1 MEAQHKLNGLGLP
14 RQWKVITSTL
24 LLLFTFAIGNVWA
37 ADIIVQVG
45 NVDAVTDKDS
55 VYAAGN
61 LSDGITARHL
71 YVKSNGTYTST
82 DIKNTTGIAVLYGNA
97 STTSAKMS
105 STSNLGPKLVS
116 GGKTHLQ
123 VGVEVGDSVTIY
135 WFHNST
141 FSNKTMTVSKVNPEN
156 AANGVKVV
164 DVTGMTLGTS
174 KRTGCTGW
182 KSTISGTAY
191 FAFNNTLYVYAIKV
205 TPKPSA
211 TNYTVTIDP
220 NGGSYAE
227 TPDGWTYSAGVYT
240 KSIASGTSF
249 TAPEGLT
256 NGTDDLSWKD
266 GSDNDVTFPVSITGD
281 ITFVAQWAP
290 HTASSDATLSA
301 LSVAGC
307 TLNETFDPATTAYTI
322 TLPFYR
328 AMPVVG
334 DVTATKNDSNAEDPE
349 VSISS
354 NVITIHCEAEDGTT
368 TKDYT
373 ITVTIAP
380 APASSSS
387 INIEQLVLDNGK
399 SYDIVS
405 ALTAA
410 NIVTDGRNGLDS
422 LNDVG
427 KTNRNYA
434 YLGLKLK
441 KANADII
448 KIVVPAEKALN
459 VKFGNVGVALTT
471 TINGVA
477 GSNVAKKTDGYSST
491 FHLDAAAVV
500 REVVFHSSENQTVT
514 LQQVKIDADVD
525 PITLPWLVTYDAGE
539 HGTCA
544 TAKQTWTGTALTLPA
559 VTPESGWNFEG
570 WNDDEDNPVSSP
582 YTPTKNVT
590 LTAQYTAQ
598 ASPYD
603 LTSLTYKIG
612 TGAATN
618 VGYTDGTY
626 TYNIVLPYKASY
638 DAITVTPV
646 LKEATSYLKGDEVLT
661 VSSLPGAAT
670 FTVVEAGGASEQLYT
685 INFSKAAKDGTSIFK
700 AELTSPTAATY
711 SGLYVDDENSQIALS
726 NDGGKYKF
734 AGTSNFIKMALTGG
748 TFATNDKL
756 TMTYSANPQ
765 QGELAI
771 YDNTDK
777 VAGTAFENNTLDFPA
792 GANGLSTLYIRR
804 TDANKF
810 NGWVLVAEVTRVIN
824 PVLKAITFAGVD
836 ATVNEGAKTVTVT
849 VPNATDLG
857 TMAVVPTIY
866 RNAPHATTPEAVISN
881 AGDWIEGDNTYRVMD
896 KDGDYTDYT
905 ITLTRDVLKH
915 TVSFNTHGGSTI
927 DPIEVVDGGY
937 LAPAQVPEDPTK
949 DDYIF
954 QGWAETEDGAEVDI
968 TTVQINAD
976 KTFHAVWEAEPAGIK
991 LINGDV
997 VNHTNFLTGTN
1008 ETTIEIESVEHKCV
1022 DFTTAGS
1029 NRTTVASIADLK
1041 EFIQYNA
1048 TTNKAKIKLT
1058 LYNTRSSAVSAYLH
1072 MLEEGSE
1079 TPTTEEISIP
1089 AGEVLKTDFYEF
1101 NSEKNR
1107 SFYITCGNRNYIKVL
1122 QVKVIDDG
1130 TTTLKKAGQVGYS
1143 VNTLKSRIFAPQQ
1156 SAISFEGL
1164 TINANAVCK
1173 PLSTTALKIKNAY
1186 NISFHADAAMTLAV
1200 TTEGSQTYYVST
1212 TADGTANE
1220 TSFTGRKEFNITAG
1234 DWYIHAGGS
1243 ELKVAKLEFS
1253 LPKAEEP
1260 TITTQPASNHTFG
1273 PGNLTAMVVAEVS
1286 DGGTLSYQW
1295 YDASDDSEVA
1305 GATSAT
1311 LTTTTEGTYYVIVT
1325 NSLAGHQDNSIKSD
1339 EATLAYRDASD
1350 ATLSALSVSNGTLAP
1365 TFDPAELNYRV
1376 DLPEGTVDVPTLTAT
1391 ATMAGFADVV
1401 IFNEGSFTNY
1411 EAVSTVTVT
1420 SEDLSDTK
1428 VYTVHFY
1435 VAHAIATL
1443 VDVTENTTWDWSLV
1457 TKKKDGTIIDGNG
1470 PIVTEAED
1478 GLVIANYLL
1487 GENWDKIE
1495 GNNGAY
1501 AIRNSTD
1508 KKVYQGA
1515 NLHIHT
1521 TKGGYLSI
1529 WAANEGHTMTLNVNN
1544 AGRDMELAT
1553 LTGSQ
1558 VEYKVYVQ
1566 AGDVTIHNVPAS
1578 GTSPMRVSKM
1588 IFTVDETPDYTRDEM
1603 LGNGV
1608 YGTICVP
1615 YNVPAGG
1622 IHGITVYE
1630 LMGRESQYG
1639 KLAFDEII
1647 EMEAGVPYVFQAH
1660 GDELAL
1666 YYGETSV
1673 AAPVDKDNGMYGTFT
1688 DQELTELNDVYYFAQ
1703 KALWSCADL
1712 DSLNVPA
1719 NRAYVKLSEVGPVA
1733 DPNPAPGR
1741 RRISMAVN
1749 GEQVATGFEN
1759 VQGDNVQCTKVLI
1772 NGQLFIL
1779 RGEKMYDAKGQLV
1792 K

>member
-37 ADIIVQVG
+37 AGTVLFTQDFSGVTPQAYRYTSGTVTETYSYSASGTTLSGLVGTGANLFTSLKSSIKKGDIAINSETG
-45 NVDAVTDKDS
+45 GNNVDATGIFRVYSNGDNATQYSLVRTANFATTAPTAVKVTFDIKFKNLSSGSNPGVSFAIGSGFTDNSLSLENKSNVHSGFSIIQGSTPYLVVYNTTTKFTGNPSIASNKWMSVVWVINNTGDKLKYDNPTGSGQTELNDDCFDIWIKQTSEAVTTYSRIVSNQAANTPAKDLQNIFIGNAEKKKHELGLDNIVVTDLS
-55 VYAAGN
+55 PAA
-61 LSDGITARHL
+61 
-71 YVKSNGTYTST
+71 
-82 DIKNTTGIAVLYGNA
+82 
-97 STTSAKMS
+97 
-105 STSNLGPKLVS
+105 
-116 GGKTHLQ
+116 
-123 VGVEVGDSVTIY
+123 
-135 WFHNST
+135 
-141 FSNKTMTVSKVNPEN
+141 
-156 AANGVKVV
+156 
-164 DVTGMTLGTS
+164 
-174 KRTGCTGW
+174 
-182 KSTISGTAY
+182 
-191 FAFNNTLYVYAIKV
+191 
-205 TPKPSA
+205 A
-211 TNYTVTIDP
+211 TNYTVIIDP

-927 DPIEVVDGGY
+927 DPVEVVDGGY

-949 DDYIF
+949 DENVF
-954 QGWAETEDGAEVDI
+954 KFWSETEDGEEVDV

-976 KTFHAVWEAEPAGIK
+976 KEFHAVWEAEPAGIK
-991 LINGDV
+991 LFDGEGNLNT
-997 VNHTNFLTGTN
+997 VNFVSPDK
-1008 ETTIEIESVEHKCV
+1008 TTIDIDEVEHVCLAQ
-1022 DFTTAGS
+1022 FSS
-1029 NRTTVASIADLK
+1029 NRTSLGGATQADMV
-1041 EFIQYNA
+1041 QYNA
-1048 TTNKAKIKLT
+1048 TTDEAKMKIT
-1058 LYNTRSSAVSAYLH
+1058 FYNTNSGVKKAILYK
-1072 MLEEGSE
+1072 LEEGGE
-1079 TPTTEEISIP
+1079 PTKIEI
-1089 AGEVLKTDFYEF
+1089 EVPGQTIYTTDYYEF
-1101 NSEKNR
+1101 NSSKNR
-1107 SFYITCGNRNYIKVL
+1107 SFYVCMNDRSNIRVL
-1122 QVKVIDDG
+1122 QVKVIDNG
-1130 TTTLKKAGQVGYS
+1130 SAIRQAGQAGYS
-1143 VNTLKSRIFAPQQ
+1143 ATFNKGRMYVKSGTPAT
-1156 SAISFEGL
+1156 FEGMTL
-1164 TINANAVCK
+1164 NASSDYKVYNNSNIATTSYIQFNNAVAGTILKVTRSGGKYYVSQNPEEKGTIYNANA
-1173 PLSTTALKIKNAY
+1173 
-1186 NISFHADAAMTLAV
+1186 
-1200 TTEGSQTYYVST
+1200 
-1212 TADGTANE
+1212 
-1220 TSFTGRKEFNITAG
+1220 
-1234 DWYIHAGGS
+1234 
-1243 ELKVAKLEFS
+1243 
-1253 LPKAEEP
+1253 
-1260 TITTQPASNHTFG
+1260 
-1273 PGNLTAMVVAEVS
+1273 EV
-1286 DGGTLSYQW
+1286 
-1295 YDASDDSEVA
+1295 E
-1305 GATSAT
+1305 
-1311 LTTTTEGTYYVIVT
+1311 
-1325 NSLAGHQDNSIKSD
+1325 
-1339 EATLAYRDASD
+1339 
-1350 ATLSALSVSNGTLAP
+1350 
-1365 TFDPAELNYRV
+1365 
-1376 DLPEGTVDVPTLTAT
+1376 LTAT
-1391 ATMAGFADVV
+1391 GTWYLGSETSGSAATF
-1401 IFNEGSFTNY
+1401 S
-1411 EAVSTVTVT
+1411 
-1420 SEDLSDTK
+1420 
-1428 VYTVHFY
+1428 
-1435 VAHAIATL
+1435 
-1443 VDVTENTTWDWSLV
+1443 
-1457 TKKKDGTIIDGNG
+1457 
-1470 PIVTEAED
+1470 
-1478 GLVIANYLL
+1478 
-1487 GENWDKIE
+1487 KIE
-1495 GNNGAY
+1495 FIAPKCEEPAFNSFGKQRSVRRCS
-1501 AIRNSTD
+1501 IRGSEWYSNCRRCRYSYLSVVQSRRRCSD
-1508 KKVYQGA
+1508 RRCNEC
-1515 NLHIHT
+1515 NLH
-1521 TKGGYLSI
+1521 
-1529 WAANEGHTMTLNVNN
+1529 
-1544 AGRDMELAT
+1544 
-1553 LTGSQ
+1553 
-1558 VEYKVYVQ
+1558 
-1566 AGDVTIHNVPAS
+1566 
-1578 GTSPMRVSKM
+1578 
-1588 IFTVDETPDYTRDEM
+1588 
-1603 LGNGV
+1603 
-1608 YGTICVP
+1608 
-1615 YNVPAGG
+1615 
-1622 IHGITVYE
+1622 
-1630 LMGRESQYG
+1630 
-1639 KLAFDEII
+1639 
-1647 EMEAGVPYVFQAH
+1647 
-1660 GDELAL
+1660 
-1666 YYGETSV
+1666 
-1673 AAPVDKDNGMYGTFT
+1673 
-1688 DQELTELNDVYYFAQ
+1688 
-1703 KALWSCADL
+1703 
-1712 DSLNVPA
+1712 
-1719 NRAYVKLSEVGPVA
+1719 SE
-1733 DPNPAPGR
+1733 
-1741 RRISMAVN
+1741 
-1749 GEQVATGFEN
+1749 
-1759 VQGDNVQCTKVLI
+1759 C
-1772 NGQLFIL
+1772 
-1779 RGEKMYDAKGQLV
+1779 
-1792 K
+1792 